1 MIKLDQHNAS
11 YLAVCKHYKQIYDT
25 PRIKENTTHMSEA
38 LKNVVIYLL
47 LSPFDSEQQ
56 QILHGLST
64 DKNLQKLS
72 KYKWEKTWVSFILK
86 F

>member
-25 PRIKENTTHMSEA
+25 PRIKENAAHMSET

-47 LSPFDSEQQ
+47 LSPFDNEQQ
-56 QILHGLST
+56 QILHALSG
-64 DKNLQKLS
+64 DKNLQKLP
-72 KYKWEKTWVSFILK
+72 KYR
-86 F
+86 